1 MRKSLYLL
9 SGAMLCLLA
18 SCVEKEPDGG
28 LINETPNVGD
38 VSDFSTEKTVTLNI
52 DYGYSGYSAGFNVYI

>member
-1 MRKSLYLL
+1 MRKSLYLF

-38 VSDFSTEKTVTLNI
+38 VSDFSTEKTVTLKI
-52 DYGYSGYSAGFNVYI
+52 D